1 MIGLPATIRVFVAVE
16 ATDLRRGFD
25 GLTQLARDRL
35 HQDPLAGHLFVFKN
49 RRHDRVKI
57 LYLDPDGCAIWM
69 QRLEKGRFA
78 WPKHDATHVEFST
91 AELAALLGGI
101 DLTAT
106 RRRLRY
112 VQPVA

>member
-1 MIGLPATIRVFVAVE
+1 M
-16 ATDLRRGFD
+16 
-25 GLTQLARDRL
+25 
-35 HQDPLAGHLFVFKN
+35 
-49 RRHDRVKI
+49 KI
-57 LYLDPDGCAIWM
+57 LYWDRDGYAIWM
-69 QRLEKGRFA
+69 KRLEKGSFA

-91 AELAALLGGI
+91 TELAALLGGI